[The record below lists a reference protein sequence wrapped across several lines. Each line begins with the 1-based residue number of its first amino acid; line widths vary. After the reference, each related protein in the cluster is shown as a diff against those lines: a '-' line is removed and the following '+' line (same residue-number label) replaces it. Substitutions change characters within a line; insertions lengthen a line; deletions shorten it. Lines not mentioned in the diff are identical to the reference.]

1 MDTIQLQK
9 DFGKLLKKN
18 HQEFR
23 NIFSSMETDC
33 YRVYNWN
40 ISEIPWLIDI
50 YGNYLHISSLAQTH
64 QPDLLEAESDL
75 LETASRMLYV
85 PLERIFFKHRFVQGR
100 QVQHEK
106 LNQSGH
112 TLIVKEQGLLFKV
125 NLSDY
130 LDTGL
135 FLDLRNSRQLV
146 REAAAGM
153 RLLNLFAY
161 TGAFTVYAAAG
172 AATKTVS
179 VDLSAPYMRW
189 AQENLDLNGLS
200 GEMHTFINSDVREY
214 LQEAIEGG
222 EQYDLIILDPPTF
235 SNSRKTEGTF
245 DLQRDYVWFIGQ
257 CLKLL
262 SKEGSLLFSTNY
274 HKFHFDPG
282 RLRGAEVQNTTS
294 TTIPPDFNGKRRPH
308 RSWVIRRKTR

>member
-1 MDTIQLQK
+1 MNTIQLQK

-40 ISEIPWLIDI
+40 ISEIPWLIDF
-50 YGNYLHISSLAQTH
+50 YGNYLHISSLAQNH

-179 VDLSAPYMRW
+179 VDLSAPYMCW

-282 RLRGAEVQNTTS
+282 RLHGANVQNTTS

-308 RSWVIRRKTR
+308 RSWVIRQK